1 MNKNKK
7 ITTKTMAKAR
17 KEGKKRRNRSNWL
30 KTLKMIEKNQ
40 ELLKEFSKSI

>member
-7 ITTKTMAKAR
+7 ITTKTMAKER
-17 KEGKKRRNRSNWL
+17 KEGKKRRNRSNLL